1 MSPHALPWQ
10 SSGLGLLVT
19 LALLAGGIPLARRIG
34 WLDQPTSRKPHA
46 RPTPM
51 VGGVA
56 MFGGLLAGSVFLA
69 PPPFALDILGSALTA
84 VVLLGFWDD
93 CRTLSTRI
101 RLLFE
106 LLIAMLL
113 IQGGEITVRELGN
126 LLGTGPLNVGLWS
139 TPFTVLCFV
148 GTLNALNMSDGLDG
162 LAAGQSF
169 VSLSVMLGLTLWAG
183 EAQWAAWIMLL
194 LAVLL
199 PFLLVNAPFTTE
211 RTPLTF
217 MGDAGS
223 KLLGLCLFLFTVS
236 LSQKTAPPF
245 APVTALWLLA
255 MPLMELFSSIVRR
268 LLQRQSPFQSD
279 KGHLH
284 HRLQQ
289 RGFDKRQIFL
299 LLNGGSLLF
308 ALTGALGH
316 LAGVPDFVLFYGLL
330 LLFVAYCWF
339 VMRNPITV

>member
-1 MSPHALPWQ
+1 MPYPSLSWQ
-10 SSGLGLLVT
+10 GSGLGLLVT
-19 LALLAGGIPLARRIG
+19 LLLLAGGIPLAHRIG
-34 WLDQPTSRKPHA
+34 WLDHPSTRKPHA
-46 RPTPM
+46 RPTPL
-51 VGGVA
+51 VGGTA
-56 MFGGLLAGSVFLA
+56 MFGGLLAGSVLLDSA
-69 PPPFALDILGSALTA
+69 PFPLGVLLSALTA
-84 VVLLGFWDD
+84 IVLLGCWDD

-101 RLLFE
+101 RLLSE
-106 LLIAMLL
+106 LLIALWL
-113 IQGGEITVRELGN
+113 IQWGGITVQALGN
-126 LLGTGPLNVGLWS
+126 LLGGGPLTLGPWS

-148 GTLNALNMSDGLDG
+148 GTVNALNMSDGLDG

-169 VSLSVMLGLTLWAG
+169 VSLAVMLGLTLWSG
-183 EAQWAAWIMLL
+183 ETHWAAWIALV

-199 PFLLVNAPFTTE
+199 PFLWVNAPLTPQ

-236 LSQKTAPPF
+236 LSQQPKPSL

-255 MPLMELFSSIVRR
+255 MPLMELFSSIARR
-268 LLQRQSPFQSD
+268 LLHSQSPFHAD

-308 ALTGALGH
+308 AMTGTLGY
-316 LAGVPDFVLFYGLL
+316 LLSVPDFVMFYSLL
-330 LLFVAYCWF
+330 LLFAGYCWF
-339 VMRNPITV
+339 VIRNSITV